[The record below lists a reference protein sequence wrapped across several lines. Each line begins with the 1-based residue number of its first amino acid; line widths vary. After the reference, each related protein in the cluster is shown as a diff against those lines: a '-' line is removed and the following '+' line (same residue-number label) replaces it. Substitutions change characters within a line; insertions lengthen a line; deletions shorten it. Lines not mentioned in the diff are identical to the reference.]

1 MRLKLILASILFLA
15 MLSACDSESNTEE
28 DIPEQLPALRVQIT
42 TNTATPFVDYVLEAT
57 ISTSNPIKEIEV
69 TDNGGLSYT
78 TKVSSTGD
86 DLGTTVDLFF
96 MYSTPGAYK
105 LEFLVTDIYNQK
117 VPFSET
123 ITVTRGNAVRI
134 ISAEVI
140 SFYNKDQTW
149 DPEFNAN
156 DANRLADV
164 KIALLKSKLVERF
177 DTPSFEFD
185 TWYISE
191 TRENQSDLFFD
202 FSSEDLYIDL
212 SKEMRITLG
221 DDDGGNIGQSLMLDT
236 PDYRVLDFKE
246 YNTKRPTEI
255 TVKDAAINFEM
266 KFIVEWPQ
274 G

>member
-1 MRLKLILASILFLA
+1 MRIKLILASILFLA

-86 DLGTTVDLFF
+86 DLGTTLDLFF
-96 MYSTPGAYK
+96 MYPTLGAYK

-156 DANRLADV
+156 DSNRLADV
-164 KIALLKSKLVERF
+164 KIAFSKSKLVERF

-191 TRENQSDLFFD
+191 TRENQTDLFFD

-212 SKEMRITLG
+212 AKEVRITLR
-221 DDDGGNIGQSLMLDT
+221 DDDGKNIGQSLMLDT
-236 PDYRVLDFKE
+236 PDYRILDFKE
-246 YNTKRPTEI
+246 YNTRRPTKI
-255 TVKDAAINFEM
+255 TLRDAAINFEM